1 MFVLIRD
8 ILKALQGA
16 NDLYRRWCD
25 LQRDPESPLP
35 NGGNSSEPLPP
46 AGRRAEL
53 DALTEELRSTVRGIE
68 WDLDDLAETLDMLI
82 F

>member
-16 NDLYRRWCD
+16 NDLYRRWCE